1 MKENYRC
8 RQPHGGDVAACMAAL
23 REISTCVKK
32 WFAEVGMERSYLQSS
47 KAEPEASDAP
57 RKRRMPGGRIALLS
71 TITGPGISLD
81 ELDILVVFVA
91 DGKRGIEEE
100 VGDEV
105 SKRCCT
111 VVLHVV

>member
-1 MKENYRC
+1 
-8 RQPHGGDVAACMAAL
+8 
-23 REISTCVKK
+23 
-32 WFAEVGMERSYLQSS
+32 
-47 KAEPEASDAP
+47 
-57 RKRRMPGGRIALLS
+57 MPGGRIALLS

-81 ELDILVVFVA
+81 ELDVLVVFVA